1 MFLGNFRQPVQKSS
15 KYSKP
20 FSRQLLRRRD
30 EKRRATLRKKCL
42 YSELFWSV
50 FSCIW
55 TEYGRTRIT
64 PNTDTFHVVLK
75 NIGHSMSKVMD
86 AKKSSF
92 WSQQWLRFHIWY
104 IVIHY
109 YKMWRSLLQNTT
121 KVYYRVLLKNVTDI
135 TKCAD
140 FITKSCDVYYK
151 IRQHTALCRCCSWFQ
166 KFLGKLIFDDIFNFT
181 EQNNNLFSNSQS
193 GFRSIYSCINQSIKQ
208 SVSVF
213 WRFLA
218 LVESIYKT
226 WHHSLLYKLEN
237 DGINGNPLCLIKPV
251 LHNRHKGV
259 ILNGH
264 ASIWKP
270 IIAGAP
276 QGSVLGPLFFL
287 VQSNDLPQGLKSNI
301 KSEW

>member
-1 MFLGNFRQPVQKSS
+1 MKLECVKMFLRNFCQPVQKSS
-15 KYSKP
+15 KNSKP
-20 FSRQLLRRRD
+20 FLRQLLRRRN
-30 EKRRATLRKKCL
+30 EKRRATLRKKCP

-75 NIGHSMSKVMD
+75 NIGHSMSKVMG

-166 KFLGKLIFDDIFNFT
+166 KFLEKLIFDGIFNFT
-181 EQNNNLFSNSQS
+181 E
-193 GFRSIYSCINQSIKQ
+193 
-208 SVSVF
+208 
-213 WRFLA
+213 
-218 LVESIYKT
+218 
-226 WHHSLLYKLEN
+226 
-237 DGINGNPLCLIKPV
+237 
-251 LHNRHKGV
+251 
-259 ILNGH
+259 
-264 ASIWKP
+264 
-270 IIAGAP
+270 
-276 QGSVLGPLFFL
+276 
-287 VQSNDLPQGLKSNI
+287 
-301 KSEW
+301 